1 MRMPLKRKL
10 SYATFLNN
18 QGFTLI
24 EMLLSFSIY
33 CMLASFLPFVFSII
47 LNMAH
52 VTDRSQQLEFELFI
66 SQLNTELQGCEYV
79 QVKNGKLYMQSI
91 GELVTYEKYGPN
103 IRRLVQFRGHEIVL
117 QNIKSVTFIQNQSNI
132 TILVVG
138 NNNNV
143 YEDQLFPFLQ
153 VVGVS

>member
-1 MRMPLKRKL
+1 MKMPLKRKL
-10 SYATFLNN
+10 SFVTYFNN

-24 EMLLSFSIY
+24 EMLLSFAIY
-33 CMLASFLPFVFSII
+33 CILASFLPVVFSII
-47 LNMAH
+47 ININH
-52 VTDRSQQLEFELFI
+52 VTDRTQQLEFELFI
-66 SQLNTELQGCEYV
+66 SQLNTELQGCDYV
-79 QVKNGKLYMQSI
+79 QVKNGKLYMQSL

-117 QNIKSVTFIQNQSNI
+117 QNIKSVEFIQNQSNI

-138 NNNNV
+138 NNNDV